1 MEKKKMSSLGL
12 SRNLSEATGINLF
25 INFSYYT
32 FNVYRMHNDVHSLI
46 PDAGNLY
53 LLTFLPLTSLATDS
67 SVLLNL
73 KKKPLSDFTSF
84 PCWLPIIYF
93 FNFSSDINFLSFAH
107 QLIM

>member
-53 LLTFLPLTSLATDS
+53 LLSFLPLTSLATDS

-73 KKKPLSDFTSF
+73 KKNHFLILLVFPVGCPSSISLISAQILISF
-84 PCWLPIIYF
+84 LLH
-93 FNFSSDINFLSFAH
+93 IN
-107 QLIM
+107 